1 MTQEDRQRYSS
12 AAGSAG
18 LQASGAGT
26 AKKSDILPARPWDA
40 PSPPP
45 NPVIPRHLYES
56 MQTSARLP
64 PMTLAP
70 GELYDIVLRSAV

>member
-26 AKKSDILPARPWDA
+26 AKKSDILPARPLDA
-40 PSPPP
+40 APPP
-45 NPVIPRHLYES
+45 PLSPVIPRHLYES
-56 MQTSARLP
+56 MQTTRGFP
-64 PMTLAP
+64 Q
-70 GELYDIVLRSAV
+70 

>member
-26 AKKSDILPARPWDA
+26 AKKSDILPARPLDA
-40 PSPPP
+40 APPP
-45 NPVIPRHLYES
+45 P
-56 MQTSARLP
+56 SALLSP
-64 PMTLAP
+64 DTYMSLCK
-70 GELYDIVLRSAV
+70 LREVSPNDSSSWRAV

>member
-26 AKKSDILPARPWDA
+26 AKKSDILPARPLVA
-40 PSPPP
+40 PPP
-45 NPVIPRHLYES
+45 PPTLSSPDTYMS
-56 MQTSARLP
+56 LCKLARGCP
-64 PMTLAP
+64 Q
-70 GELYDIVLRSAV
+70 